1 VQFRYN
7 RYSGMPTA
15 SKFFKELNFSDFYQR
30 HKQEGWLV
38 NLALFAITAFTAF
51 LPVLY
56 LLAPE
61 LFVLT
66 IMIAILAV
74 GITLPTLAFL
84 SLGKIKIDSRGL
96 EFCRLGS
103 LDEKLYAWSDLTR
116 ITFLK
121 NGQPSL
127 EPNQLCLE
135 FHRQPA
141 LVLELN
147 AISRLHLEAVISLA
161 LYFRPEVSIYPNETL
176 SALGIKE
183 TKLIDPLD
191 FTELWQSNL
200 EQRFTSTNFIP
211 PRTRAAIKAKYHCA
225 GPSS

>member
-1 VQFRYN
+1 MQFRYN

-15 SKFFKELNFSDFYQR
+15 NKFFKELNFSDFYQR

-38 NLALFAITAFTAF
+38 NLALLATTAFTAL

-66 IMIAILAV
+66 IMCALLAV
-74 GITLPTLAFL
+74 GIALPTLAFL
-84 SLGKIKIDSRGL
+84 SLGKIKIDNLGI

-121 NGQPSL
+121 NGQPDPLRPTVMLIGSQHGN
-127 EPNQLCLE
+127 EP
-135 FHRQPA
+135 
-141 LVLELN
+141 
-147 AISRLHLEAVISLA
+147 SGTEAVQILV
-161 LYFRPEVSIYPNETL
+161 RRTPCKRNCKPNFC
-176 SALGIKE
+176 SCA
-183 TKLIDPLD
+183 
-191 FTELWQSNL
+191 
-200 EQRFTSTNFIP
+200 
-211 PRTRAAIKAKYHCA
+211 RASRRA
-225 GPSS
+225 G